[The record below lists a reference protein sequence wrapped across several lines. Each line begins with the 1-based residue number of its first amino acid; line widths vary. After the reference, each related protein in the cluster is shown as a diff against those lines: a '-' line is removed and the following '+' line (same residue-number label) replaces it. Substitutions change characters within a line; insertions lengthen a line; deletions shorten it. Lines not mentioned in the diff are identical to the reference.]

1 MKDTNI
7 RQEFVI
13 IETVPRQNIYLLE
26 KLSND
31 KFDQFQSDARKEH
44 TETAQQHIVL
54 IVEQENRLEMA
65 GLAVVSFCFC
75 GSFTNGS
82 TSPG

>member
-31 KFDQFQSDARKEH
+31 KFNQFQSDARREH
-44 TETAQQHIVL
+44 TETARQHFVL
-54 IVEQENRLEMA
+54 NVEQENNLEMTR
-65 GLAVVSFCFC
+65 LAVVSFCFC
-75 GSFTNGS
+75 GSFANGS